1 MGAGIF
7 PQLSSQRVDA
17 CTLAYL
23 AAGKLLWRGGKN
35 AFTLPIRLL
44 PCPPSYRGPGGL
56 SVSGGQGESLL
67 GPPWPKGRT
76 RQRAEHKG
84 FWLRYQVRS

>member
-23 AAGKLLWRGGKN
+23 AAGKLLWRGDKN
-35 AFTLPIRLL
+35 AFTLPIRLP

-56 SVSGGQGESLL
+56 SVSGGQKGNLSWVPLGQRGEQGNEHSKKVSCC
-67 GPPWPKGRT
+67 GT
-76 RQRAEHKG
+76 R
-84 FWLRYQVRS
+84 